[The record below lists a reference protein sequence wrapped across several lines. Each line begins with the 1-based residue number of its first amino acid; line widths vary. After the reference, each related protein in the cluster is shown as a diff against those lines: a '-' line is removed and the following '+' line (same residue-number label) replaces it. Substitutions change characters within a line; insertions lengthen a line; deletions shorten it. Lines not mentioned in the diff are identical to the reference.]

1 MGDNYTIQYTA
12 HTAVITK
19 TGSDGTVSQFQA
31 PSADVADA
39 MRSNMSTLYNDGEQG
54 LQQHFLRQ
62 HTDPAFQDAWV
73 PVPVPVPS
81 AGIVVLTPTAD
92 APTADAPTADAPTV
106 VLQEPTVPVPVV
118 SRSGAGPQHQPPVY
132 TVPSMQG
139 GAASALGPLGGS
151 TVSGDQIDTA
161 EDVAAGLGILV
172 TGSALLTG
180 LRMRRGGELLVA
192 AGEADPL
199 LGGLGE
205 TTMNPVQAAGE
216 GTQET
221 DGLLNTA
228 GRAAQRATRPR
239 PFRGVGRG
247 LGLGLAGALGVGVV
261 AVAVEG
267 KEVHAESAA
276 VEQKLPPNAEAAGMS
291 HSDPG
296 PVARE
301 GVGGEAGDAAA
312 EAIQPDE
319 GETAQAQAGEQPDQG
334 FGSSEVNTYLND
346 LRKRNAAGAIMDAIV
361 GMPEYASI
369 DDAIRE
375 KIDGATAG
383 QVNAAIYDAER
394 GSRVDMEPVSLAA
407 VGPKDV
413 LFGNQE
419 PAEPRLSQRG
429 RVTDY
434 NEARWWSNRDEQTP
448 VDLMPIESSFQL
460 GRIAEKV
467 WIAPPEKLRIER
479 RNQMIEKLKGGKF
492 IGMNT
497 GEFEQMPLK
506 SIPYDSN
513 MYTYTLNGE
522 EY

>member
-1 MGDNYTIQYTA
+1 MGDNYTIQYTGDS
-12 HTAVITK
+12 AVITRTDTQGATTQFQSPESFDVAQLRTQLDALGPSFERMALEPRT
-19 TGSDGTVSQFQA
+19 TGGRDGWQQVVQPAIQAEDRPSAYQFGDRMDGAESAPAVISMPRTEAIGDVSQRRNL
-31 PSADVADA
+31 S
-39 MRSNMSTLYNDGEQG
+39 SS
-54 LQQHFLRQ
+54 
-62 HTDPAFQDAWV
+62 
-73 PVPVPVPS
+73 
-81 AGIVVLTPTAD
+81 
-92 APTADAPTADAPTV
+92 
-106 VLQEPTVPVPVV
+106 
-118 SRSGAGPQHQPPVY
+118 SGAGPQHQSPVY
-132 TVPSMQG
+132 TVPSLPG
-139 GAASALGPLGGS
+139 GAAGALGPLGGS

-312 EAIQPDE
+312 AAIQPDE

-413 LFGNQE
+413 LFGGQQE
-419 PAEPRLSQRG
+419 AEPRLSQRG